1 VAQAAGTGCGGG
13 LSVCFASAGAI
24 KALSVAAFMLS
35 WTHSVEKIEWQE
47 DWIVTPQGLEIVEA
61 RVKGSGAGME
71 PPPEARLVDGW
82 FQWTPKP
89 LVLREVALGN
99 SGVAGEWRLC
109 TGGQCRTLSDILGHP
124 VGPNVTVMSVCKEAG
139 TDAAADTPAK
149 TENADP
155 KTLLAR
161 GDELKAA
168 GDYARAIVAYS
179 SALKADPA
187 LAEAYNKRGEAW
199 RANGDHKR
207 ALEDFAA
214 ALKVDPQ
221 FEAAR
226 ANRKSLAAE
235 IERLGAQMP
244 LKRK

>member
-1 VAQAAGTGCGGG
+1 
-13 LSVCFASAGAI
+13 LSVCFASAGVV

-47 DWIVTPQGLEIVEA
+47 DWVIAPQGLEVVAA

-71 PPPEARLVDGW
+71 PPPEARLVNGW

-89 LVLREVALGN
+89 LFLHQVALGN

-109 TGGQCRTLSDILGHP
+109 TQGSCRTLSDILGHP
-124 VGPNVTVMSVCKEAG
+124 VGANVTIMSICDKAEG
-139 TDAAADTPAK
+139 TDAAAAGVPPV
-149 TENADP
+149 DP
-155 KTLLAR
+155 HALIKQ

-168 GDYARAIVAYS
+168 GDNARAIVAYS
-179 SALKADPA
+179 AAVRADPA
-187 LAEAYNKRGEAW
+187 LAEVYNKRGEAW
-199 RANGDHKR
+199 RANGDRRR
-207 ALEDFAA
+207 ALADFAA
-214 ALKVDPQ
+214 ALKVDPH

-226 ANRKSLAAE
+226 ANRRSLATE

-244 LKRK
+244 LKSK

>member
-1 VAQAAGTGCGGG
+1 
-13 LSVCFASAGAI
+13 LSVCFASAGVV

-47 DWIVTPQGLEIVEA
+47 DWVIAPQGLEVVAA

-71 PPPEARLVDGW
+71 PPPEARLVNGW

-89 LVLREVALGN
+89 LFLHQVALGN

-109 TGGQCRTLSDILGHP
+109 THGSCRTLSDILGHP
-124 VGPNVTVMSVCKEAG
+124 VGANVTIMSICDKAEG
-139 TDAAADTPAK
+139 TDAAAAGVPPV
-149 TENADP
+149 DP
-155 KTLLAR
+155 HALIKQ

-168 GDYARAIVAYS
+168 GDNARAIVAYS
-179 SALKADPA
+179 AAVRADPA

-199 RANGDHKR
+199 RANGDRRR
-207 ALEDFAA
+207 ALADFAA
-214 ALKVDPQ
+214 ALKVDPH

-226 ANRKSLAAE
+226 ANRRSLATE

-244 LKRK
+244 LKSK